1 MAEPTLN
8 EVFEN
13 LSIKE
18 LRRLKDEV
26 TSPYRK
32 RFEMGLPSG
41 IMEGGQSLIH
51 SRGPKSALA
60 KKLRD
65 LVKGLTADPQGLSMG
80 DIAKFE
86 RSFAKDLGADIEKN
100 WMSFLPWGKFFK
112 AGGKLARQKLFQG
125 APPRTTIGSKRARKG
140 QIPYLYHGSSDPAF
154 KAGTQLT
161 RGSSAEVRIPG
172 TSLTVDPSVTA
183 RKAFSR
189 NIGIGHNS
197 ATDALTNLASS
208 YVVRMNPDAM
218 NKILNL
224 SPGAYADKA
233 RMQNLRETGKLIA
246 KPQSF
251 YTEMEVFATTGG
263 KIEGMDPKDVEA
275 YMAQDRDFLTDE
287 QFDKKYRLTTSIRSG
302 MLPQDLEGKLLE
314 RAERIVTNID
324 DSRRLSTNY
333 LDSVNQVYDSAYQAS
348 RNPVPYVLE
357 GQGGV
362 AGRGPTASSIDYVQL
377 QRTRPSNGIKL
388 MKRALATG
396 SRAYRAQLWNSNNEH
411 GGPIGKIIESFKK
424 TVPNLGVYP
433 STGEEAIRV
442 EGDPRFTPL
451 VKTLKKASLLQKMVR
466 YAWEAQSQ
474 RAMEISDLS
483 RGTKAS
489 LRSIDEH
496 NNAYRKYVKARETL
510 YDFIEKIEVSMKD
523 DSDYIKHYR
532 NKYPMHNTEFR
543 GVHNRYL
550 SIDNE

>member
-8 EVFEN
+8 EIFEN

-18 LRRLKDEV
+18 IRRLKNEV
-26 TSPYRK
+26 SSPARK
-32 RFEMGLPSG
+32 RFGMGLPTG
-41 IMEGGQSLIH
+41 MLRGEPLIR
-51 SRGPKSALA
+51 SRGPQSALA
-60 KKLRD
+60 EKLRD

-100 WMSFLPWGKFFK
+100 WMSFLPWGKFFR
-112 AGGKLARQKLFQG
+112 AGGKLARQQLFQG

-154 KAGTQLT
+154 KSGTQLT

-183 RKAFSR
+183 RKAFSTQR
-189 NIGIGHNS
+189 GIGDNFS
-197 ATDALTNLASS
+197 QDALDNLASS
-208 YVVRMNPDAM
+208 YVVRMNPDAL

-224 SPGAYADKA
+224 SPGAYADKD
-233 RMQNLRETGKLIA
+233 RMQNLRETGKLLA

-263 KIEGMDPKDVEA
+263 KLEGMDPKDVEA

-324 DSRRLSTNY
+324 DSRRLSSNY
-333 LDSVNQVYDSAYQAS
+333 LNAVNQVYESAHQAS
-348 RNPVPYVLE
+348 QYPIVKHHGPKNEFRSE
-357 GQGGV
+357 FRH
-362 AGRGPTASSIDYVQL
+362 RGIDYVKLQL
-377 QRTRPSNGIKL
+377 TRPSNGINL

-411 GGPIGKIIESFKK
+411 GGPIGKILAMFNK
-424 TVPNLGVYP
+424 TIPNLALYP
-433 STGEEAIRV
+433 DPSRSDAELAV
-442 EGDPRFTPL
+442 DPRFPPL
-451 VKTLKKASLLQKMVR
+451 VKDIKEARILQKLTR
-466 YAWEAQSQ
+466 EAWEDQSR
-474 RAMEISDLS
+474 RAMEISDLP
-483 RGTKAS
+483 RGQKAS
-489 LRSIDEH
+489 PRSIDLH
-496 NNAYRKYVKARETL
+496 NDAYRKYVKARETL
-510 YDFIEKIEVSMKD
+510 YDFIDKMEVSMKD
-523 DSDYIKHYR
+523 DLDYIKHYR

-550 SIDNE
+550 DNAE